1 MLLSDTVRITS
12 PNYKEF
18 LYFIYN
24 VMYIDQSAQ
33 NLQIRLHVLCW
44 KLMSCP
50 VRCWKLHQHARLH
63 LIYMST
69 MNNSVDFVEQ

>member
-33 NLQIRLHVLCW
+33 NLQKMLCW

-50 VRCWKLHQHARLH
+50 VRCWKLHQHAHLH